1 MPFRKLI
8 DKEKAILDEEFINL
22 LFDIIEQLLTLTKGI
37 AAKEKIVK
45 AKKKSMFYKFLLL

>member
-8 DKEKAILDEEFINL
+8 DKERAILDEEFINL

>member
-22 LFDIIEQLLTLTKGI
+22 LFDIIEQLLTLMKGI
-37 AAKEKIVK
+37 AVKEKIVK
-45 AKKKSMFYKFLLL
+45 AKKKSIFYKFLLL